1 MLTIVDKVLFLKGV
15 SIFSEIPGEV
25 LSQIAQIAE
34 EVGVDKGARIF
45 EEGEPGDSL
54 YLIVNGRVKVHKGP
68 REVAVLGEG
77 ECFGEMAI
85 LDNEPRSA
93 SITALEDALLLRIWS
108 DNFYEMLADRVE
120 IARGIFK
127 VLTKRLRSA
136 IGR

>member
-1 MLTIVDKVLFLKGV
+1 MEITICRT
-15 SIFSEIPGEV
+15 EIPGEV

-34 EVGVDKGARIF
+34 EVGVDRGTRVF

-54 YLIVNGRVKVHKGP
+54 YLIVRGSVRVHKGE
-68 REVAVLGEG
+68 REVAVLGKG

-93 SITALEDALLLRIWS
+93 SITALEDVQLLRIWS
-108 DNFYEMLADRVE
+108 DDFYEMLADRVE

-127 VLTKRLRSA
+127 VLTRRLRQA

>member
-1 MLTIVDKVLFLKGV
+1 MLTTIEKVLFLKGV
-15 SIFSEIPGEV
+15 SIFKEIPGEV

-34 EVGVDKGARIF
+34 EVQIEKGSRIF
-45 EEGEPGDSL
+45 DEGEPGDSL
-54 YLIVNGRVKVHKGP
+54 YLIVRGGVRVHKGT
-68 REVAVLGEG
+68 REVAVLREG

-93 SITALEDALLLRIWS
+93 SITALEDVQLLRIWS
-108 DNFYEMLADRVE
+108 DDFYEMLADRVE

-127 VLTKRLRSA
+127 VLSRRLRQA

>member
-1 MLTIVDKVLFLKGV
+1 MLTTVEKVLFLKGV

-34 EVGVDKGARIF
+34 EVGVDRGTRVF

-54 YLIVNGRVKVHKGP
+54 YLIVRGSVRVHKGE
-68 REVAVLGEG
+68 REVAVLGKG

-93 SITALEDALLLRIWS
+93 SITALEDVQLLRIWS
-108 DNFYEMLADRVE
+108 DDFYEMLADRVE

-127 VLTKRLRSA
+127 VLTRRLRQA

>member
-1 MLTIVDKVLFLKGV
+1 MLTTVEKVLFLKGV

-25 LSQIAQIAE
+25 LAQIAQIAE
-34 EVGVDKGARIF
+34 EVSVDRETRVF

-54 YLIVNGRVKVHKGP
+54 YLIVRGSVRVHKGE
-68 REVAVLGEG
+68 REVAVLGKG

-93 SITALEDALLLRIWS
+93 SITALEDVQLLRIWS
-108 DNFYEMLADRVE
+108 DDFYEMLADRVE

-127 VLTKRLRSA
+127 VLTRRLRQA

>member
-1 MLTIVDKVLFLKGV
+1 MLTTIEKVLFLKGV
-15 SIFSEIPGEV
+15 SIFKEIPGEV

-34 EVGVDKGARIF
+34 EVQIEKGSRIF

-54 YLIVNGRVKVHKGP
+54 YLIVRGGVRVHKGT
-68 REVAVLGEG
+68 REVAVLREG

-93 SITALEDALLLRIWS
+93 SITALEDVQLLRIWS
-108 DNFYEMLADRVE
+108 DDFYEMLADRVE

-127 VLTKRLRSA
+127 VLSRRLRQA

>member
-1 MLTIVDKVLFLKGV
+1 MLTTIEKVLFLKGV
-15 SIFSEIPGEV
+15 SIFKEIPGEV

-34 EVGVDKGARIF
+34 EVQIEKGTRIF

-54 YLIVNGRVKVHKGP
+54 YLIVRGGVRVHKGT

-93 SITALEDALLLRIWS
+93 SITALEDVQLLRIWS
-108 DNFYEMLADRVE
+108 DDFYEMLADRVE

-127 VLTKRLRSA
+127 VLSRRLRQA

>member
-1 MLTIVDKVLFLKGV
+1 MLTTIEKVLFLKGV
-15 SIFSEIPGEV
+15 SIFKEIPGEV

-34 EVGVDKGARIF
+34 EVQIEKGSRIF
-45 EEGEPGDSL
+45 DEGEPGDSL
-54 YLIVNGRVKVHKGP
+54 YLIVRGGVRVHKGA
-68 REVAVLGEG
+68 REVAVLREG

-93 SITALEDALLLRIWS
+93 SITALEDVQLLRIWS
-108 DNFYEMLADRVE
+108 DDFYEMLADRVE

-127 VLTKRLRSA
+127 VLSRRLRQA

>member
-1 MLTIVDKVLFLKGV
+1 VEITICRT
-15 SIFSEIPGEV
+15 EIPGEV

-34 EVGVDKGARIF
+34 EVGVDRGTRVF

-54 YLIVNGRVKVHKGP
+54 YLIVRGSVRVHKGE
-68 REVAVLGEG
+68 REVAVLGKG

-93 SITALEDALLLRIWS
+93 SITALEDVQLLRIWS
-108 DNFYEMLADRVE
+108 DDFYEMLADRVE

-127 VLTKRLRSA
+127 VLTRRLRQA